1 MLEPRAEIANDFGLF
16 IQIQTDAVPVFE
28 AALKESGLCV

>member
-16 IQIQTDAVPVFE
+16 IQIQTDAVPVF
-28 AALKESGLCV
+28 GLL